1 MSLND
6 LKLSPSLLTSLYPSS
21 LINPEATDVVPQS
34 PPAEPVIKDAGPKDA
49 GPEPIS
55 IPDTKWKYLGN
66 NQKNILVV
74 VNYDNA
80 VHLPD
85 EELNFLT
92 NMLTACKLSLA
103 DVAIVNYYHYQER
116 PYKDFLTEFQSKIVF
131 LFGIE
136 PFAFQLPVSF
146 PPFQVQ
152 SLANCTFL
160 YAPAL
165 EVQRK
170 DALLKS
176 KLWVS
181 LRTIFG
187 I

>member
-6 LKLSPSLLTSLYPSS
+6 LKLSPSLLATLYPAS
-21 LINPEATDVVPQS
+21 LINSEPTAVVQQPNV
-34 PPAEPVIKDAGPKDA
+34 AEPVKNIE
-49 GPEPIS
+49 PEPIS
-55 IPDTKWKYLGN
+55 IPETNWKYLGN
-66 NQKNILVV
+66 NQKNILIL

-103 DVAIVNYYHYQER
+103 DVAIVNYHYYKER
-116 PYKDFLTEFQSKIVF
+116 PYKDFLIEFQSRIVF
-131 LFGIE
+131 LFGID
-136 PFAFQLPVSF
+136 PFVFQLPVSF
-146 PPFQVQ
+146 PHYQVQ
-152 SLANCTFL
+152 TVANCTFL
-160 YAPAL
+160 YTPAL
-165 EVQRK
+165 ELQRS

>member
-6 LKLSPSLLTSLYPSS
+6 LHLSSNILATIYPSS
-21 LINPEATDVVPQS
+21 LVIMDQADAIPSPQPVQPVATKIRTESESAKTVD
-34 PPAEPVIKDAGPKDA
+34 
-49 GPEPIS
+49 
-55 IPDTKWKYLGN
+55 WKYLGN

-92 NMLTACKLSLA
+92 NMLTACKLNLG
-103 DVAIVNYYHYQER
+103 DVAIVNRYNYQELS
-116 PYKDFLTEFQSKIVF
+116 YKDFLAEFKSKIVF
-131 LFGIE
+131 LFGVE
-136 PFAFQLPVSF
+136 PSDFGLPVGF
-146 PPFQVQ
+146 PYFQVQ
-152 SLANCTFL
+152 TVANSTFL
-160 YAPAL
+160 YTPPL
-165 EVQRK
+165 REQRT
-170 DALLKS
+170 DSLLKS

-181 LRTIFG
+181 LRNIFN

>member
-6 LKLSPSLLTSLYPSS
+6 LKLSPSVLAALYPSS
-21 LINPEATDVVPQS
+21 LINLEQTERIQQPQPMQTVV
-34 PPAEPVIKDAGPKDA
+34 EE
-49 GPEPIS
+49 PEPES
-55 IPDTKWKYLGN
+55 VPVQEASWKYLGN
-66 NQKNILVV
+66 NQKNILIV
-74 VNYDNA
+74 VNYDDA

-103 DVAIVNYYHYQER
+103 DVAIVNHYSYRER
-116 PYKDFLTEFQSKIVF
+116 SYKDFVAEFKSRIVF
-131 LFGIE
+131 LFGVE
-136 PFAFQLPVSF
+136 PFVFKLPVGF
-146 PPFQVQ
+146 PYFQVQ
-152 SLANCTFL
+152 TVANCTFL
-160 YAPAL
+160 YTPTL
-165 EVQRK
+165 EAQRK